1 MGAWGAGNF
10 ENDTALDWVWDLKE
24 STDLSVVEAAISD
37 VLNCSDYL
45 DADVGCTGLAAAEVV
60 AALTNKPMDGLP
72 EEVSQWVETHKVVPS
87 DILVKDSLA
96 AVDKIRNDDI
106 SELKELWEES
116 GDPPTEWY
124 SVLDNLAAR
133 LQ

>member
-1 MGAWGAGNF
+1 MGAWGAGSF

-24 STDLSVVEAAISD
+24 STDLHVVEAAISD
-37 VLNCSDYL
+37 VLNCGDYL
-45 DADVGCTGLAAAEVV
+45 DSDVGCTGVAAAEVI
-60 AALTNKPMDGLP
+60 AALRNKPMDGLP

-87 DILVKDSLA
+87 DTLVKDCLA

-106 SELKELWEES
+106 SELKELWEEG

-124 SVLDNLAAR
+124 SALDNLAAR

>member
-24 STDLSVVEAAISD
+24 STDLSVVQVAISD
-37 VLNCSDYL
+37 VLNCGDYL
-45 DADVGCTGLAAAEVV
+45 DADVGCTGLAAAEVI
-60 AALTNKPMDGLP
+60 AALRNKPMDNLP
-72 EEVSQWVETHKVVPS
+72 EEVSQWVETHKIVPS
-87 DILVKDSLA
+87 DRLVKDCLVA
-96 AVDKIRNDDI
+96 IDKIRSSDI

-116 GDPPTEWY
+116 EDLPTEWY
-124 SVLDNLAAR
+124 SVLDDLTAR

>member
-10 ENDTALDWVWDLKE
+10 ENDTALDWVWDLKR
-24 STDLSVVEAAISD
+24 STDLCVVEAAISD
-37 VLNCSDYL
+37 VLNCGDYL
-45 DADVGCTGLAAAEVV
+45 DADVGCIGLAAAEVV
-60 AALTNKPMDGLP
+60 AALRKKPMDGLP
-72 EEVSQWVETHKVVPS
+72 EEVSRWVETHKVVPS
-87 DILVKDSLA
+87 DALVKDSLA

-106 SELKELWEES
+106 SELKELWEEG

>member
-1 MGAWGAGNF
+1 MGAWGAGSF

-24 STDLSVVEAAISD
+24 STDLHVVEAAISD
-37 VLNCSDYL
+37 VLNCGDYL
-45 DADVGCTGLAAAEVV
+45 DSDVGCTGVAAAEVI
-60 AALTNKPMDGLP
+60 AALRNKPMDGLP

-87 DILVKDSLA
+87 DTLVKDCLA

-106 SELKELWEES
+106 SELKELWEEG